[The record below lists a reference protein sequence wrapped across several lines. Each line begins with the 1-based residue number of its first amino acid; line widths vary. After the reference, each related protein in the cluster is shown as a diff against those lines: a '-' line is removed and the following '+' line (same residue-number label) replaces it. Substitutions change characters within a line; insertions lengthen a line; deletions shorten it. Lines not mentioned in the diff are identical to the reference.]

1 MENTTIVLVKLLSG
15 DNLICETENDYE
27 YFLDKRSI
35 TIVNPVI
42 LNILRMPR
50 GDKLLE
56 SYVMMPWFGF
66 AKFETYTIPTNKII
80 TIMEVQES
88 IKDNYFEFVENRKA
102 ELYENSNE
110 ETAENI
116 EDSFF
121 QNNTGE
127 DERDIESFLE
137 NVIEKLGEQIEE
149 DEESEGR
156 DSFILGRFKRGTR
169 TLH

>member
-27 YFLDKRSI
+27 YFLDKRSL
-35 TIVNPVI
+35 TIINPVI

-66 AKFETYTIPTNKII
+66 AKYETYTIPTNKVI
-80 TIMEVQES
+80 TIMEVQDS
-88 IKDNYFEFVENRKA
+88 VRDNYLEFIENRKMELDEEGIEESA
-102 ELYENSNE
+102 ED
-110 ETAENI
+110 I
-116 EDSFF
+116 EASFF
-121 QNNTGE
+121 QNSTGE

-156 DSFILGRFKRGTR
+156 DSFILGRIKRGTR